1 MYVPGVAQVTQL
13 RISKRSFKYSRG
25 SPEFPN
31 QNLRQIGYLQFKSY
45 TTYKQIIISNIQISL
60 YNTEKN
66 SSEFSQEIIS

>member
-31 QNLRQIGYLQFKSY
+31 QNLRQIDPGVPEL
-45 TTYKQIIISNIQISL
+45 
-60 YNTEKN
+60 
-66 SSEFSQEIIS
+66 